1 MNQDKIKELMDK
13 GLTLQVIADEI
24 GTTRAKLK
32 HFLRKIG
39 LKSNNY
45 RKLPVP
51 ITKEDLLKLISL
63 NHSTYGM
70 AKALN
75 CSQCNIRHW
84 LKKFGLKSQKIKGS
98 LRNSKG
104 HVDPIKANNTHKK
117 CSKCKN
123 LFEFNKSNF
132 YITSTG
138 KVYSRCIRC
147 ADEGAIFRQRAR
159 KSECLNYLGGKCAVC
174 NYNKYQGALE
184 FHHIDPSKKSFA
196 IGTLKTYSMEV
207 LKPELDKCVILCS
220 NCHKELHGGLIKLE

>member
-63 NHSTYGM
+63 NHSTYEM

-75 CSQCNIRHW
+75 CSQCNVRHW
-84 LKKFGLKSQKIKGS
+84 LKRFSLKSKKVKGN
-98 LRNSKG
+98 LRNSEG
-104 HVDPIKANNTHKK
+104 NVDPIKANNTHKK
-117 CSKCKN
+117 CPKCEK
-123 LFEFNKSNF
+123 LLEFNKDNF
-132 YITSTG
+132 YVEKSGRIQSWC
-138 KVYSRCIRC
+138 SACSDQALI
-147 ADEGAIFRQRAR
+147 IRQRT
-159 KSECLNYLGGKCAVC
+159 KKLECLNYLGGKCVVC
-174 NYNKYQGALE
+174 NYDKYQGALE
-184 FHHIDPSKKSFA
+184 FHHIDPKKKSFA
-196 IGTLKTYSMEV
+196 IGTIKTCSMEK

-220 NCHKELHGGLIKLE
+220 NCHKEFHGGLIKLE